1 MKITHYSN
9 SFLSI
14 NSGKTKIV
22 CDPWVGTTD
31 ENSWISDPI
40 HYDGHKIIKNLKPQ
54 YIYISHLHCD
64 HFDKK
69 LLTKINKKKVFIV
82 IKKFNFPILKN
93 RIKKLGFKNILELK
107 EWTVKKLNKDLSI
120 AIVPQITNNNDAIE
134 SKIQYDLDTSIII
147 KCNKS
152 KKVFYNNVDNP
163 LNINQI
169 KKIKQ
174 FVKDKMNNSV
184 DICTF
189 NVGAASEYPQ
199 CFLNINRNKEKEKII
214 NKSLDNVKKKINILN
229 AKTFFPSGGSY
240 KISGKYFDLN
250 QFRALPE
257 NKIFDKL
264 SKEKFKSYNLLG
276 GKSLL
281 ADKNSVAIENQEL
294 KLSINNKTIKN
305 KKYVY
310 EIKNKNKKINLD
322 NINYLYKQSVINYFL
337 RIKKFNITQ
346 SWKINF
352 LIYKNLTLT
361 KSAKINHNKS
371 KLIKTY
377 KLNFSNKGKKYLLD
391 IFLDGKLF
399 YDLLSKKTSW
409 NAALSGSLVLFRRK
423 PNIFIPDLPFS
434 LNFLTK

>member
-1 MKITHYSN
+1 MEITHYSN

-14 NSGKTKIV
+14 NSGKTKLV

-40 HYDGHKIIKNLKPQ
+40 HYNGHKIINNLKPQ

-69 LLTKINKKKVFIV
+69 LLNKINKKKVFIV

-107 EWTVKKLNKDLSI
+107 EWTVKKLSKDLSI

-134 SKIQYDLDTSIII
+134 SKIEYDLDTSIII

-152 KKVFYNNVDNP
+152 QKVFYNNVDNP

-169 KKIKQ
+169 KKIKK
-174 FVKDKMNNSV
+174 FVKKKMNNSV
-184 DICTF
+184 DVCTF

-199 CFLNINRNKEKEKII
+199 CFLNINREKEKEKII
-214 NKSLDNVKKKINILN
+214 NKSLDNVVKKINILN

-240 KISGKYFDLN
+240 KISGKFSDLN

-257 NKIFDKL
+257 NEIFDKL

-281 ADKNSVAIENQEL
+281 VNRNSLTIENQEL
-294 KLSINNKTIKN
+294 KLNINNKKIK
-305 KKYVY
+305 KIKYNY
-310 EIKNKNKKINLD
+310 ENTNKKINLD
-322 NINYLYKQSVINYFL
+322 NINYLYQQSLTNYFF
-337 RIKKFNITQ
+337 RIKKFNIDQ

-352 LIYKNLTLT
+352 LIYKDLTL
-361 KSAKINHNKS
+361 KKNAEINYNKS
-371 KLIKTY
+371 KLLKKY
-377 KLNFSNKGKKYLLD
+377 ELNFSNKGKKYLLD

-399 YDLLSKKTSW
+399 YNLLAKKTSW